1 MTEEKVTRRAKPRR
15 GLGAIRVHSQR
26 RDEVDMRKLARLLIA
41 LARQDD
47 NDQHPTASNSTN
59 TLGELEPAT

>member
-1 MTEEKVTRRAKPRR
+1 
-15 GLGAIRVHSQR
+15 LGAIRVHSQR